1 MTLVERL
8 RHTAWINSQRF
19 DDDHPLVGELRQAS
33 DEITRL
39 TAENERL
46 REALKAAVGALNSVH
61 ETDGLLDDELAAYQA
76 ARAALEQP

>member
-39 TAENERL
+39 TAKNERL
-46 REALKAAVGALNSVH
+46 REALKPFAAVL
-61 ETDGLLDDELAAYQA
+61 DGSQPNTLGTYDFER
-76 ARAALEQP
+76 ARAELEQP